1 MQTIQIRERTDQSGS
16 LSLTIPLGRPET
28 DYDVVVI
35 VQPNAAPASN
45 TGDAPWAVA
54 DAIKA
59 RLAAQGIAW
68 TNGSELV
75 REDRDR

>member
-1 MQTIQIRERTDQSGS
+1 MQTIQIRERTDQTGS

-28 DYDVVVI
+28 DYDVVVV
-35 VQPNAAPASN
+35 VQPKVAS
-45 TGDAPWAVA
+45 TSQGGEARWAIA
-54 DAIKA
+54 DAIKT

-68 TNGSELV
+68 TNGAELV